1 MIDEDVNP
9 LDKSILIILSNIIVD
24 NTDVNDKVSYCVLLV
39 LL

>member
-24 NTDVNDKVSYCVLLV
+24 NTDVNDKESYCVLLV